1 MKPLVEI
8 KNVSKTY
15 HTATEETVAIE
26 GFSLDIYKG
35 DFIAIV
41 GPSGCGKSTLLS
53 IIAGLTPPTSGEC
66 VFNADEDLA
75 MGYMLQK
82 DHLLPW
88 RTILR
93 NATLGLEVQN
103 NISGESV
110 QYVKNL
116 LRTYGLGDFMNAFP
130 YQLSGGM
137 RQRVALI
144 RTLALKPQ
152 ILLLD
157 EPFSALDYQTRLA
170 VSDDIGRIIYSENK
184 TALLVTH
191 DISEAIS
198 LADSV
203 VVMSKRPSVIK
214 SIYEINLT
222 PDTPSCIERR
232 KAKEFAYYY
241 DKIWK
246 DLDIHV

>member
-1 MKPLVEI
+1 MREI
-8 KNVSKTY
+8 V
-15 HTATEETVAIE
+15 
-26 GFSLDIYKG
+26 
-35 DFIAIV
+35 
-41 GPSGCGKSTLLS
+41 LLS

-66 VFNADEDLA
+66 IFNTDENLA

-103 NISGESV
+103 NIGEESI

-116 LRTYGLGDFMNAFP
+116 LRTYGLGDFMHAFP

-170 VSDDIGRIIYSENK
+170 VSDDIGKIIHSENK

-214 SIYEINLT
+214 NIYEIKLT